1 MKKEAI
7 TKQSFNRLVE
17 ANFTSGMVM
26 MLMEQLEFLTDSYKM
41 REKQILKN
49 SIKQLDKMLKDANFT
64 DDQEEHMTSIS
75 DAMHNVIYDVKKE
88 YRKQISSHFEI
99 A

>member
-7 TKQSFNRLVE
+7 TKQRFNKLVE

-26 MLMEQLEFLTDSYKM
+26 MLMDQLEFLTDSYKM

>member
-7 TKQSFNRLVE
+7 TKQRFNKLVE

-26 MLMEQLEFLTDSYKM
+26 MLMDQLEFLTDSYKM

-88 YRKQISSHFEI
+88 YRKQILEHFEI
-99 A
+99 V